1 MQGKPYIYIYIF
13 FGYKIF
19 NFKVFNEFNSRKL
32 LRTEINI
39 FEGLFNNWLFWLVI
53 VATIIVQYG
62 TVTFGGKYVGV
73 SPLTL
78 NQHLACIA
86 IGSGSIFIGIM
97 IKVLPAA
104 IFNRISIFREEAM
117 DINTMDSSLTSK
129 MRRKSS
135 VRLGT
140 VSQS

>member
-1 MQGKPYIYIYIF
+1 
-13 FGYKIF
+13 
-19 NFKVFNEFNSRKL
+19 
-32 LRTEINI
+32 
-39 FEGLFNNWLFWLVI
+39 
-53 VATIIVQYG
+53 
-62 TVTFGGKYVGV
+62 
-73 SPLTL
+73 
-78 NQHLACIA
+78 
-86 IGSGSIFIGIM
+86 M